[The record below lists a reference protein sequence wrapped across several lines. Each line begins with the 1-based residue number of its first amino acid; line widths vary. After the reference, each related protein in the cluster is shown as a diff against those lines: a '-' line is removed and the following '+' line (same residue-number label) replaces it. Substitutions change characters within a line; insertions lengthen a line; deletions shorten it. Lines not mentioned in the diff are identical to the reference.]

1 MPDPRII
8 TRPLTSWPGRLR
20 DDDDRK
26 PNPFTATDTQTRELL
41 VREARHLGAA
51 EIVLQIAIS
60 ESEIRLDGEPY
71 ARAKAKHPGVTVVLP
86 DSDQGRISWSTD
98 LYRGGTRWRAPSY
111 GGPIRL
117 EGWQVNLRAI
127 ALSMEALR
135 AADRHGVMQGRQYA
149 GFRALG
155 AGIEAP
161 EQVMTVEDA
170 ARFIVSHAHLDQ
182 AEAGAFALFT
192 GQRESIGKQRD
203 VVLGAAYRQAARRLH
218 PDAGGDAALFARL
231 QQAREVLER
240 HG

>member
-41 VREARHLGAA
+41 VREARHLGAT

-71 ARAKAKHPGVTVVLP
+71 ARAKAKHPGITVVLP
-86 DSDQGRISWSTD
+86 DSTQGRISWSTD
-98 LYRGGTRWRAPSY
+98 LYRGGNRWRY
-111 GGPIRL
+111 GEGTRRL

-149 GFRALG
+149 GFRELG
-155 AGIEAP
+155 AGIEEP

-170 ARFIVSHAHLDQ
+170 ARFYCRAANWQQ
-182 AEAGAFALFT
+182 ADMDRVIADREFRSERYREAV
-192 GQRESIGKQRD
+192 K
-203 VVLGAAYRQAARRLH
+203 RLH
-218 PDAGGDAALFARL
+218 PDAGGDEELFARL